1 MKAPSYAS
9 AFRVFSRKAPIRPPS
24 PDCGGYELGNS
35 CYPAFIAI
43 VWKECIVSQV
53 IELTTDNFEELVL
66 KSEKPV
72 LVDFWAG
79 WCGPCRMVAPV
90 VAEIAAEKADVLT
103 VGKLNVD
110 EQPAIAQQYR
120 VMSIPTLILFKNGEA
135 AAVTVGA
142 MSKAELL
149 KRIEPGM

>member
-1 MKAPSYAS
+1 M
-9 AFRVFSRKAPIRPPS
+9 
-24 PDCGGYELGNS
+24 
-35 CYPAFIAI
+35 
-43 VWKECIVSQV
+43 SQV
-53 IELTTDNFEELVL
+53 IELTADNFEELVL

-72 LVDFWAG
+72 LVDFWAA

-90 VAEIAAEKADVLT
+90 VAEIAAEKEDVLS

-110 EQPAIAQQYR
+110 EQPAIAQRYR

-149 KRIEPGM
+149 KRIEPSM

>member
-1 MKAPSYAS
+1 M
-9 AFRVFSRKAPIRPPS
+9 
-24 PDCGGYELGNS
+24 
-35 CYPAFIAI
+35 
-43 VWKECIVSQV
+43 SQV